1 MIIKL
6 KSPRLL
12 LPGKRKRPMQLRKGA
27 SADYRG
33 KTFFLVLEIVEE
45 LGYTRKSWLALAFY
59 LDGKL
64 DAGLA
69 DTTEIL
75 NLMECCHE
83 ANT

>member
-1 MIIKL
+1 
-6 KSPRLL
+6 
-12 LPGKRKRPMQLRKGA
+12 MQLRKGA

-33 KTFFLVLEIVEE
+33 ITFLVLEIVEE
-45 LGYTRKSWLALAFY
+45 LGNTRKCWLALTFY

-75 NLMECCHE
+75 NIMECCHE

>member
-1 MIIKL
+1 
-6 KSPRLL
+6 
-12 LPGKRKRPMQLRKGA
+12 MQLRKGA
-27 SADYRG
+27 SADYLEVS
-33 KTFFLVLEIVEE
+33 FLFLEIVEE
-45 LGYTRKSWLALAFY
+45 LGNTRKSWLALTFY

-69 DTTEIL
+69 DTAEIL